1 MERLFDFQNVRI
13 GREKFPKQYSSLEDD
28 FFKFIYHS
36 KRFKIR
42 EIPHKLEVSSHFS
55 VLIN

>member
-13 GREKFPKQYSSLEDD
+13 GREKFPNQYSSLEDD

-36 KRFKIR
+36 KRFKI
-42 EIPHKLEVSSHFS
+42 
-55 VLIN
+55 